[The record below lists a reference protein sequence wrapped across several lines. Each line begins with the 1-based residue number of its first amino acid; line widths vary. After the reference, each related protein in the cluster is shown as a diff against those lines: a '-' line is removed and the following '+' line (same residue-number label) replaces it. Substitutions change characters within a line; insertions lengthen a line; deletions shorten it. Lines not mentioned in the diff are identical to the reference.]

1 MTDDSENRREQ
12 GVEFGPLGEE
22 LEAKSYPVTAEEL
35 LEEHG
40 DSTIELEDGS
50 MTLSEVLQIENERT
64 FEDSEAVRQA
74 IIAMVD
80 SEAVGRD
87 EYSDRGGTT
96 PDENDTEDTESL

>member
-1 MTDDSENRREQ
+1 MTDDSEKRREQ

-22 LEAKSYPVTAEEL
+22 LEAESYPVTVEEL
-35 LEEHG
+35 LGEYG

-50 MTLSEVLQIENERT
+50 MTLSEVLQVENERT

-74 IIAMVD
+74 ILAMVD